1 MKRGRKPGFKHKAE
15 TIEKIKNSYRGSSPF
30 VKGHKPYTLSKEKNG
45 RWNGGTSV
53 SSYSVDWSSTLRI
66 SIRERDMYTCK
77 ICFSKQG
84 DMALDVHH
92 IDYNKSNLHPSNLV
106 TVCDSCHSR
115 CNGNRTHW
123 KAELQAIQSARG
135 L

>member
-92 IDYNKSNLHPSNLV
+92 IDYNKKNCSPDNLISL
-106 TVCDSCHSR
+106 CRSCHIKTNSKR
-115 CNGNRTHW
+115 DYWEKYFSTLLSN
-123 KAELQAIQSARG
+123 S
-135 L
+135 